1 MLSFFVEMFEKY
13 EGEKE
18 KLFVKYE
25 QQSKNKATQ
34 EEIYL
39 VVHFKYKSHHFYI
52 QFSGK
57 KEKSTLSD
65 LEKLCKEKVA
75 SAEEEIKKKQ
85 QVHVYNMNLVMK
97 LYIFVRLN
105 LI

>member
-1 MLSFFVEMFEKY
+1 MLSFFVEMFQKY

-57 KEKSTLSD
+57 KREEHSVWLRETMQGEGSKCRRRN
-65 LEKLCKEKVA
+65 KKEA
-75 SAEEEIKKKQ
+75 AGTC
-85 QVHVYNMNLVMK
+85 L
-97 LYIFVRLN
+97 
-105 LI
+105 